1 VTFEFIRFIKFI
13 IFIKLMVI
21 NRFEDMQ
28 VWKQARNLVRAVYE
42 ISNGN
47 RFSKD
52 FGLRNQITRAAVSI
66 MSNIAEGFERKS
78 NNEFIQYLFVAKG
91 SAGEL
96 RSQLYAAYDLKY
108 IDDEKFNELL
118 ISTEQISKSL
128 SGFIK
133 YLKKSNLKNR
143 VAVITGAGKG
153 IGRAAAELFLKEGAR
168 VVLVSRTK
176 SDLDNFGRKFSK
188 YKKIFLCITANVS
201 KDSAIKL
208 IIQRT
213 IKTFGTIDILI
224 NNAGFGKF
232 AELVKSKTK
241 DFDDMFATNVRA
253 VYLMTK
259 GFLPYMIKKKSGTII
274 NISSMA
280 GKQGFATGTGYCAT
294 KHAVMGFSR
303 ALLLEV
309 RKFNIR
315 VISICPGSVD
325 TQFFRKES
333 HTTLASSKDTILKA
347 QDIAEACLF
356 ASTLPQNAMVS
367 ELDIRPTNPR
377 Y

>member
-1 VTFEFIRFIKFI
+1 MK
-13 IFIKLMVI
+13 
-21 NRFEDMQ
+21 
-28 VWKQARNLVRAVYE
+28 
-42 ISNGN
+42 
-47 RFSKD
+47 
-52 FGLRNQITRAAVSI
+52 
-66 MSNIAEGFERKS
+66 
-78 NNEFIQYLFVAKG
+78 
-91 SAGEL
+91 
-96 RSQLYAAYDLKY
+96 
-108 IDDEKFNELL
+108 
-118 ISTEQISKSL
+118 
-128 SGFIK
+128 
-133 YLKKSNLKNR
+133 LKNKIT
-143 VAVITGAGKG
+143 VITGAGKG

-176 SDLDNFGRKFSK
+176 LDLDNFSKKFSK
-188 YKKIFLCITANVS
+188 YKKNFLCITADVS
-201 KDSAIKL
+201 KETSIKS
-208 IIQRT
+208 IIQKT

-241 DFDDMFATNVRA
+241 DFDDMYATNVRA
-253 VYLMTK
+253 VYLLTK
-259 GFLPYMIKKKSGTII
+259 GFLPYMVKKNSGTVI

-294 KHAVMGFSR
+294 KHAMMGFSR

-315 VISICPGSVD
+315 VIAICPGSVD

-333 HTTLASSKDTILKA
+333 HTKLSSSKESILKP
-347 QDIAEACLF
+347 QDIAEACMF
-356 ASTLPQNAMVS
+356 ASTLAQNAMVS